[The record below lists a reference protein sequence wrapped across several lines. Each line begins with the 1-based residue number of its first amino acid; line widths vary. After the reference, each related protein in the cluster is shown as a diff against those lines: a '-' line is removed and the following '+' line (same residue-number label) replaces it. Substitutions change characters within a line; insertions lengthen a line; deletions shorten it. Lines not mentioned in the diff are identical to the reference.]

1 MKRFEWFKKVEGY
14 SILYSCAQCATVV
27 LDLTSI
33 VTQKKYTVCKFFYL
47 PGHTAVPYWYL
58 VPVPVAT
65 VVTADGSVK
74 TRAVVPREACRIERR
89 REQIRSIEKIIQ
101 VYTHI

>member
-1 MKRFEWFKKVEGY
+1 MQIFHFAAFLAC
-14 SILYSCAQCATVV
+14 IFVV
-27 LDLTSI
+27 I
-33 VTQKKYTVCKFFYL
+33 YL

-74 TRAVVPREACRIERR
+74 IRAVVPREACRIERR

-101 VYTHI
+101 VYTIYNIYLLGI

>member
-33 VTQKKYTVCKFFYL
+33 VTQKKYTVDLNARHLKNLIINFDLSTNHFFR
-47 PGHTAVPYWYL
+47 GD
-58 VPVPVAT
+58 VA
-65 VVTADGSVK
+65 
-74 TRAVVPREACRIERR
+74 I
-89 REQIRSIEKIIQ
+89 
-101 VYTHI
+101 